1 MNCIQWFDWGL
12 KRKFVGSV
20 VTKVLDNSTVDLRHY
35 PTLQISGVA
44 SIYKDGSPSGT
55 KTFNVLCLK
64 TKFEEFTGSYSKQN
78 MMNYWGNKTMA
89 GQEDTQNI
97 GVMEKNT
104 KIRDN
109 SLAVIT
115 IFNLRDWDDHLV
127 MKDYFKNNFKIDVDT
142 LDKNVLK
149 TQPYAA
155 FVSFKR
161 KLHYLYTWG
170 EFISKNRNYFLDVSQ
185 DPNILIEK

>member
-1 MNCIQWFDWGL
+1 
-12 KRKFVGSV
+12 
-20 VTKVLDNSTVDLRHY
+20 
-35 PTLQISGVA
+35 
-44 SIYKDGSPSGT
+44 
-55 KTFNVLCLK
+55 
-64 TKFEEFTGSYSKQN
+64 
-78 MMNYWGNKTMA
+78 MA

-97 GVMEKNT
+97 GVIEKNT

-109 SLAVIT
+109 SLVVIT

-149 TQPYAA
+149 TQPYVA

>member
-1 MNCIQWFDWGL
+1 M
-12 KRKFVGSV
+12 
-20 VTKVLDNSTVDLRHY
+20 TKVLDNSTVDLRHY

-149 TQPYAA
+149 TQPYVA